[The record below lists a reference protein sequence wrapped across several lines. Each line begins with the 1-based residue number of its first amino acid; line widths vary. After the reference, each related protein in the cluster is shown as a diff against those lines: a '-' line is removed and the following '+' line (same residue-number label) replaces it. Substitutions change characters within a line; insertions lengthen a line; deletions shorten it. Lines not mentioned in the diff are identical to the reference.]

1 MLSKQ
6 RYVVVGF
13 LVTGL
18 LVSMTLARGLEWLS
32 IYLGVQDPAI
42 FGIRQLPLTALLS
55 YGISAVAIVIC
66 LKSEAIGNW
75 ATEVVEELSKV
86 VWPTREET
94 GQATIVVI
102 VTVIICSVFLGLFDA
117 IWLWLTDR
125 VLGIG

>member
-6 RYVVVGF
+6 RYVVVAF

-18 LVSMTLARGLEWLS
+18 LTSMTLARGFEWLS
-32 IYLGVQDPAI
+32 IYLGFEDPAI
-42 FGIRQLPLTALLS
+42 FGIRQLPLTALFS
-55 YGISAVAIVIC
+55 YGISAAGIVFC
-66 LKSEAIGNW
+66 LKNEAIAHW
-75 ATEVVEELSKV
+75 ASEVVEELSKV

-94 GQATIVVI
+94 GQATVVVV

-125 VLGIG
+125 LLGIG